1 MVNLRPL
8 LALLLILTGH
18 LAADDTE
25 LFVAD
30 LPAEAQPNVLFIMDT
45 SGSMDIQTGP
55 EICFDLIDYC
65 YSSGPTRMHV
75 AKSAAKRFIQNAEN
89 INISLMSFNLH
100 EGGKIDFA
108 SEDIDTGRQEAINVI
123 DGFSIGGL
131 TPLSESLYEAFL
143 YFSGATPKYGSNSV
157 SGALHGSK
165 YRSPIVNECQ
175 KSSIV
180 LFTDGDPFFDNSAD
194 GNIQALIRG
203 KSLPAGLSNR
213 CSGDGECLD
222 EMAWYLL
229 HHDIYGGIQNNQNV
243 NTYTIAGFGSAPPD
257 LLTRAANFGGG
268 EYYEAGDE
276 NELTSALADIMIR
289 VNSESTSFATP
300 TVSVSAFNALETAE
314 DVYYTV
320 FEPTTGPDWKG
331 NLKRYRLGDDNRIY
345 DADGQLAIDPA
356 TGSFLDN
363 ARSFW
368 SSADDGNAV
377 GRGGVVDRISQ
388 NRPVF
393 TNISGDNNVMLR
405 GSENRLHE
413 RNFFN
418 IPSAMLGVDGLLSKI
433 TLLMWVRGVDVD
445 DQDGDGSVTD
455 TRTSIGDPIHTRP
468 EAITYYKND
477 SGSVDKTI
485 FFTTNDGFLHG
496 VYADNGNTEFSFIP
510 TDLLGNQKVY
520 REGRVMPVVPA
531 AGPTSDSQC
540 VWNYQ
545 TPGACVPAKWCTY
558 QYELFDIHLSQ
569 SCRLEDPAPQSDDE
583 CDWDYGAAECENSTY
598 CHYDYEFGDVTFDQ
612 SCRWRGNRPPVIP
625 EPDPGPA
632 KIYGM
637 DGPMTVWVN
646 DINDDGDVLR
656 SHNGPPDYGEHVY
669 LYLTMRRGGNNI
681 YALDI
686 TERDSPILK
695 WVIRGDLDKNNQADL
710 VSANR
715 DFPELGQTWSKLKLT
730 KVKWQGQERQVL
742 LFGGGYDRDA
752 DTQSQIAANDIG
764 RAIYMVDA
772 ETGTLLWSAGKTK
785 GDLKLSEM
793 EYSIPAELTLI
804 DIDQDGL
811 TDYFFAADIGGQL
824 IRMDINPGNTWPGNF
839 ATGGVIARLAGNLG
853 GTSRRFFES
862 PAVAIAEN
870 RQYLHIAIGSGTRPN
885 PMGTRVQDRMYVIR
899 DPNVYKKPAGYRYA
913 GGRVITESSL
923 YDATANL
930 IQQGNDVQRSAE
942 LVRLGSRH
950 GWYINLEDHGEKVLS
965 KAAIV
970 SGVLLFSSF
979 VPNLSGANSCAPGTG
994 LNYFY
999 ALNIENGGAVVN
1011 FDSIGNPGTPDR
1023 RMLLQSKALAPE
1035 PSIISRGNKTQV
1047 CVGTQCLPGDILQES
1062 GNRVKR
1068 TFWRENR

>member
-1 MVNLRPL
+1 MVNLKPL

-25 LFVAD
+25 LFVTD

-45 SGSMDIQTGP
+45 SGSMNINTGP
-55 EICFDLIDYC
+55 ETCIGISILKYC
-65 YSSGPTRMHV
+65 YSSGPTRMDV
-75 AKSAAKRFIQNAEN
+75 AKNAAKSFIQSAEN
-89 INISLMSFNLH
+89 INISLMSFNRD

-108 SEDIDTGRQEAINVI
+108 SEDIDTGRQEATDVI
-123 DGFSIGGL
+123 DGYSPGGL

-143 YFSGATPKYGSNSV
+143 YFSGATPKFGSDSV
-157 SGALHGSK
+157 SDALHGSK

-175 KSSIV
+175 KSSVV
-180 LFTDGDPFFDNSAD
+180 LFTDGAAYLDNNAD

-203 KSLPAGLSNR
+203 KSLPAGLSDR

-368 SSADDGNAV
+368 SSAADGNAV
-377 GRGGVVDRISQ
+377 GQGGVVDRISQ

-405 GSENRLHE
+405 GSGNRLHE
-413 RNFFN
+413 HNFFY
-418 IPSAMLGVDGLLSKI
+418 IPGAMLGVENFLEKMI
-433 TLLMWVRGVDVD
+433 LLMWVRGVDVD

-496 VYADNGNTEFSFIP
+496 VNADNGNTEFSFIP

-520 REGRVMPVVPA
+520 REGRVMPVVPP

-545 TPGACVPAKWCTY
+545 MPGACVPARWC
-558 QYELFDIHLSQ
+558 EERFEWGDIHFSQ
-569 SCRLEDPAPQSDDE
+569 SCRLIPPIPQSDDD
-583 CDWDYGAAECENSTY
+583 CDWDWSNARCANPDYCEWDYNGHLVGNSV
-598 CHYDYEFGDVTFDQ
+598 CDWNGKLA
-612 SCRWRGNRPPVIP
+612 PVPP

-646 DINDDGDVLR
+646 DGNGDGDVLM
-656 SHNGPPDYGEHVY
+656 SHNGSPDSGEHVY
-669 LYLTMRRGGNNI
+669 LYLTMRRGGSNI

-686 TERDSPILK
+686 TQRDSPILK
-695 WVIRGDLDKNNQADL
+695 WVIRGDLDKNNQVDS
-710 VSANR
+710 VSANP

-742 LFGGGYDRDA
+742 LFGGGYDQDA

-785 GDLKLSEM
+785 GDLLLSEM

-824 IRMDINPGNTWPGNF
+824 IRMDINSGNTWPGNF
-839 ATGGVIARLAGNLG
+839 ATGGVIARLAGN
-853 GTSRRFFES
+853 RRFFES

-885 PMGTRVQDRMYVIR
+885 PMGTKVQDRMYVIR
-899 DPNVYKKPAGYRYA
+899 DPNVYNKPAGYRYA
-913 GGRVITESSL
+913 GGSIITESSL

-930 IQQGNDVQRSAE
+930 IQQGSDVQRSAE
-942 LVRLGSRH
+942 LVRLESRH

-979 VPNLSGANSCAPGTG
+979 VPNISGANSCAPGTG